1 MPNASEQPQTWARP
15 PVEMRIKWKTPGQ
28 ACEKAVALRGKVAVQ
43 QSGGAAKTLEDE
55 ITLGRRY
62 LLLCGSTRI
71 W

>member
-1 MPNASEQPQTWARP
+1 
-15 PVEMRIKWKTPGQ
+15 MRIDIKRKTAWQ